1 MFIVR
6 PSSSLKLLFAVV
18 LLATCLLCFT
28 SPARADGDRYGAIAY
43 SQSTGT
49 YGYSYGWG
57 NRATAENVAL
67 ANCRGENA
75 QVVVWAR
82 NAYCALA
89 LGDTVGSYGWGY
101 GATAAEART
110 HALRNA
116 RKSTTNCYIAVTVF
130 SGN

>member
-1 MFIVR
+1 MFAVR
-6 PSSSLKLLFAVV
+6 PSSALKPLFTVV
-18 LLATCLLCFT
+18 LLAACLLIFA
-28 SPARADGDRYGAIAY
+28 SPALADGDRYGAIAY
-43 SQSTGT
+43 SQSTGA

-67 ANCRGENA
+67 ANCRGANP
-75 QVVVWAR
+75 QVVAWAR
-82 NAYCALA
+82 NGYCALA

-110 HALRNA
+110 HALLNA
-116 RKSTTNCYIAVTVF
+116 RKFTTNCYIAVTVF